1 MEKFLARN
9 IIAGHSQIVGIKTV
23 HLNLP
28 NAKHYEVHAAKNGE
42 DVLHMETLLEGACR
56 RKTSEVHHTSPYVM
70 SLALLVGNGQAGHV
84 PRTLQHIL
92 SKHQYPLSQGPVLLP
107 IDCFS
112 TEDKYESDPIPKS
125 VTEVLTTKTVFSHNV
140 SQACYEWHP
149 TSTGVTAWGAG
160 CEVRALVGDGLL
172 TLAGPASVMVS
183 MGVVYTCMNSKCVIF
198 CPCTICLDKR
208 KTCKH
213 LCKTE
218 VCKGCNCQCLDHVI
232 KLPRTFSA
240 KSDHYTIVTDM
251 MTKYKHVYPYAG
263 IPLSCASCTRDV
275 EEHNMLHMVWHARC
289 RFCKFHSR
297 YHEQHSVVTMEDY
310 KFAEK
315 IVKNTE
321 GRTCSFCLLKFHDS
335 FGRKKHEDIVHKK
348 KAGQY
353 RCDQCEKSYTN

>member
-1 MEKFLARN
+1 M
-9 IIAGHSQIVGIKTV
+9 
-23 HLNLP
+23 
-28 NAKHYEVHAAKNGE
+28 
-42 DVLHMETLLEGACR
+42 
-56 RKTSEVHHTSPYVM
+56 
-70 SLALLVGNGQAGHV
+70 
-84 PRTLQHIL
+84 
-92 SKHQYPLSQGPVLLP
+92 
-107 IDCFS
+107 
-112 TEDKYESDPIPKS
+112 
-125 VTEVLTTKTVFSHNV
+125 
-140 SQACYEWHP
+140 
-149 TSTGVTAWGAG
+149 
-160 CEVRALVGDGLL
+160 VGDGL

-183 MGVVYTCMNSKCVIF
+183 MGVVYTCMKSKCVIF
-198 CPCTICLDKR
+198 CPCTICLEKR

-218 VCKGCNCQCLDHVI
+218 VCKGCNSQCLDHVI

-315 IVKNTE
+315 IVKNAE

-335 FGRKKHEDIVHKK
+335 FGRKKHEDTIHEK

-353 RCDQCEKSYTN
+353 GCDQCEKSFTSENALKYHVDKHMKLKIVCDLCGFQSSSKGNLAMHKKIHIAETKHECDSCDKKFSNKQNLMRHEKEVHYARNVNVNYVEDLDDAKYIIKCEHCELKCKRYSDLKRHVASIHSSSKSFQCLSCEKSFSRKDALARHMSIHTEEK